1 MTRGRDEDRQGGHS
15 KRDIEMVRVT
25 DRDFSVEEIIGGM
38 NNPKIGAI
46 ITYLGIVRSFSEGRE
61 VAGVEFDDDEAA
73 IGKIRELADKTL
85 EDFDVED
92 VAIVHRVGQL
102 KVGDKLLLV
111 AVSASHRQPAFAAC
125 MSIID
130 GVKVIH
136 SAWGRECYRGS

>member
-1 MTRGRDEDRQGGHS
+1 
-15 KRDIEMVRVT
+15 MVRIT

-46 ITYLGIVRSFSEGRE
+46 ITYLGVVRSFSEGRE
-61 VAGVEFDDDEAA
+61 VAGIEFDDDEAA
-73 IGKIRELADKTL
+73 IDKVRELDRKAL

-92 VAIVHRVGQL
+92 VAIIHRVGKL
-102 KVGDKLLLV
+102 KVGDKLLLI

-130 GVKVIH
+130 GVKGIH
-136 SAWGRECYRGS
+136 SAWGRECYKGS